1 MQRTEWQLGFTTP
14 AFLGNAEQ
22 RAQWR
27 TPPFK
32 ALLRQWWRVLAWSGG
47 EHTIDTLRREE
58 GLWFGVAADDGGESQ
73 QSKQS
78 KVRLRL
84 ESAWEDGKLTQ
95 WPAGKGKVNHPEVG
109 QAGQDVDAELYLG
122 YGPLNSERGAGTSLN
137 TVRGTTTKRS
147 AIEPEK
153 QSATLKI
160 AAPGD
165 FPLDDLMQLLAWFGT
180 LGSRSRNGWGSLIV
194 KDLLPPTAAHPLLA
208 RISRP
213 LDDCLQRDWPHAI
226 GHDRNGL
233 LFWKTPPK
241 PNWRDAMKEMARVK
255 IAFRTQPSLSLEGV
269 RDGTFAGRHVLA
281 YPVTHHAV
289 VGPYDRETKS
299 LGWVEALSYDL
310 PKKDKAGYMVQSGRL
325 ANQLRFK
332 VLKEG
337 NQYIGLAFHL
347 PCRLPDELANRLA
360 PDDRAHLR
368 AQEINVWR
376 AVHAVLDREMT
387 RLGGVQ

>member
-27 TPPFK
+27 TPPIK

-47 EHTIDTLRREE
+47 QYTIDSLRREE
-58 GLWFGVAADDGGESQ
+58 GLWFGVAADDGGESR
-73 QSKQS
+73 QS

-84 ESAWEDGKLTQ
+84 EGAWEDGKLTQ
-95 WPAGKGKVNHPEVG
+95 WPAGEGKVKHPEVG
-109 QAGQDVDAELYLG
+109 QAGQDVGAELYLG
-122 YGPLNSERGAGTSLN
+122 YGPLNYERGAGTSLN

-160 AAPGD
+160 AAPDD
-165 FPLDDLMQLLAWFGT
+165 FPLGDLMQLLAWFGT

-213 LDDCLQRDWPHAI
+213 LADCLQHDWPHAI
-226 GHDRNGL
+226 GRDGKGL
-233 LFWKTPPK
+233 LIWKAAPK

-255 IAFRTQPSLSLEGV
+255 IAFRTQPFLSLEGV
-269 RDGTFAGRHVLA
+269 RDGTLADRHVLA
-281 YPVTHHAV
+281 YPVTHHSVTAW
-289 VGPYDRETKS
+289 G
-299 LGWVEALSYDL
+299 
-310 PKKDKAGYMVQSGRL
+310 KDGRL

-337 NQYIGLAFHL
+337 NQFIGTAFHL
-347 PCRLPDELANRLA
+347 PCALSLPQGPTASRQAE
-360 PDDRAHLR
+360 
-368 AQEINVWR
+368 VWR

-387 RLGGVQ
+387 RLGGAQ